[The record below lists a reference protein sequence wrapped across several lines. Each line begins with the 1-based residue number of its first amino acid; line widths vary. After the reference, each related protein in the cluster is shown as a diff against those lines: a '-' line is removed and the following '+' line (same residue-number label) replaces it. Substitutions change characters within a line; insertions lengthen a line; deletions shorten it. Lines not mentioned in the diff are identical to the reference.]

1 MIRSDGSSVRQCQH
15 CGLSQR
21 IYHTARIELTYTQFS
36 AITHQS
42 CRQLLLLNKM
52 YVFIRDSS
60 MIINVQLE
68 VYVPFYFH
76 NLHFCR
82 FHTVFLL
89 FCDICHFRRTLEN
102 IKRLC
107 KSIKQNLLSV
117 THVMPLSMPIKLS
130 ANILSHY
137 DEHSVT
143 PSIS

>member
-1 MIRSDGSSVRQCQH
+1 
-15 CGLSQR
+15 
-21 IYHTARIELTYTQFS
+21 
-36 AITHQS
+36 
-42 CRQLLLLNKM
+42 M
-52 YVFIRDSS
+52 YVFIRDNLYCLHFHICSEQILQEKLLHVHRSNEKSGS

-82 FHTVFLL
+82 FHTVFVL